1 MFSLFRHYLN
11 ADEKV
16 FMINGTSLF
25 EWNVAEIIKAGHST
39 LYKLKRDE
47 SDSFCM
53 VEHGRLGEDIFR
65 TKEDALKELSRRRSD
80 DKKQKSL
87 KKIQ

>member
-1 MFSLFRHYLN
+1 MFSLFRQYLN
-11 ADEKV
+11 VDEKV
-16 FMINGTSLF
+16 FMVNGTSLS

-65 TKEDALKELSRRRSD
+65 TKEYALKELSRRRSD